1 MKSSVFEL
9 HSGLASVPL
18 RFTWSPF
25 YGFTKIPECM
35 RNTRQRLSR
44 ERWRF
49 STLQKYKRSYCD
61 LMFCADPRTP
71 DSTHPSTCRDL
82 RRWRS

>member
-25 YGFTKIPECM
+25 YGFTKIPECT
-35 RNTRQRLSR
+35 RNTGRGSVWSAGASRLCKN
-44 ERWRF
+44 
-49 STLQKYKRSYCD
+49 TKD
-61 LMFCADPRTP
+61 HTAT
-71 DSTHPSTCRDL
+71 
-82 RRWRS
+82 